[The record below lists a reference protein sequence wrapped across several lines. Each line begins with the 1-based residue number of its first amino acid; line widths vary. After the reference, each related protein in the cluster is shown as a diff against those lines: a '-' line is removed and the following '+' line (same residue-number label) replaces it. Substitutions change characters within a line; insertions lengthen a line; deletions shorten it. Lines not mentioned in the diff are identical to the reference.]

1 MKMIPLM
8 AALLVTA
15 GAILPAG
22 ASTMDAYRWKN
33 RVLVLF
39 AGTSDAQVDEQR
51 RILMP
56 HEDGLADRDM
66 VIFAVVED
74 GILPVYGQAPAA
86 GEAAALRAEF
96 GVQPGSPFT
105 ALLVGKDGGAKL
117 TAAAPI
123 PPQKLFATIDA
134 MPMRRGEIE
143 GAR

>member
-8 AALLVTA
+8 AALMVMA

-39 AGTSDAQVDEQR
+39 AGMDDAQVDEQR
-51 RILMP
+51 QILMP

-105 ALLVGKDGGAKL
+105 ALLVGKDGGVKWRENRP
-117 TAAAPI
+117 AA
-123 PPQKLFATIDA
+123 QHELFGLIDS
-134 MPMRRGEIE
+134 MPMRRNE
-143 GAR
+143 R